1 MKNGTFTGDQFAL
14 SALAVLGI
22 DPQSSRI
29 TGVALDVTG
38 RSNMAELR
46 VTFAI
51 TAGQL
56 SDIAAKLGSKKP

>member
-22 DPQSSRI
+22 DPRPSRI

-38 RSNMAELR
+38 RSNMAELH

-51 TAGQL
+51 TADQL
-56 SDIAAKLGSKKP
+56 ASISEKLGGKRP